1 MRSWRNGELQAIKI
15 RSGQPSDASH
25 ETQDRMPMRCENG
38 GPIAD
43 EFGAMFLLKRFP
55 FEWMQDG
62 SHGLSFVIA
71 GLDPA
76 IHALCEIALQV
87 LRRRWT
93 RGSSPTR
100 FTHFVEP
107 IHA

>member
-1 MRSWRNGELQAIKI
+1 
-15 RSGQPSDASH
+15 
-25 ETQDRMPMRCENG
+25 MRCENG

-76 IHALCEIALQV
+76 IHLVCKNALAKRMDPRVKPAGDAREWVSAALFSRIVQ
-87 LRRRWT
+87 
-93 RGSSPTR
+93 
-100 FTHFVEP
+100 
-107 IHA
+107 